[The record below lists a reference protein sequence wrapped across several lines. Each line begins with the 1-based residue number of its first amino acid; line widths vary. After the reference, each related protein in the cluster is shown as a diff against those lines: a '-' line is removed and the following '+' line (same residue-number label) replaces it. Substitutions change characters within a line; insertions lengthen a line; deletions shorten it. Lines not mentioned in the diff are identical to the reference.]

1 MAADPREAIHIIGS
15 QEAAQWSRVVLEGS
29 GLVFSDS
36 CGAIQALRKLRV
48 LEGSGVVPYSDP

>member
-1 MAADPREAIHIIGS
+1 M
-15 QEAAQWSRVVLEGS
+15 VLEFS

-48 LEGSGVVPYSDP
+48 LKGSGALIYSSGALIYSDPLGVLKQAS